1 MPTLA
6 SINLPPVAGLASGIQ
21 PKIVNAQPAGSYTS
35 PPQNLPVFS
44 MSNYYLHII
53 NKLDPN
59 TRIDDTITH
68 YVYPV
73 PSSGAPTITLHQRVL
88 TSSLLLDCINYHLKY
103 FQLEGIHKLLLPGM
117 YDVYY
122 EQTNASNTYTVISQN
137 LRFIVQ

>member
-1 MPTLA
+1 
-6 SINLPPVAGLASGIQ
+6 
-21 PKIVNAQPAGSYTS
+21 
-35 PPQNLPVFS
+35 

-88 TSSLLLDCINYHLKY
+88 TSSLLQDCINYHLKY

>member
-68 YVYPV
+68 YVYTV

-88 TSSLLLDCINYHLKY
+88 TSSLLQDCINYHLKY